1 LRKYII
7 FVAFFVVTVCYTS
20 AVLSQELNE
29 KIKTLEVPITSLSVA
44 NPPKKLIKI
53 LSIDGGGVR
62 GVIPAT
68 ILANLESRLP
78 PGHHLA
84 ECFDIIAGTSAGG
97 IIALLLATPNAQG
110 KPKYNA
116 SFIAKEIGEVSK
128 EAFSRSYWQAL
139 KSAGGW
145 LGAKYDETVLKEKL
159 AFYFQDI
166 QLKQTVCNVI
176 VPAYEIEQD
185 KTFFFK
191 SSRAKN
197 ERQQDCYLKDLAYAT
212 SAAPTY
218 FRPARLIDGTN
229 QRTLT
234 LIDGGVSA
242 NNPTIAAAVHA
253 IELHGTNIELFIVSI
268 GTGTKYGSQKKK
280 ITYESVK
287 NSGMLGWAKSIVPL
301 LMYTADAIVDYEMYY
316 VLNFNKPQYYF
327 RLQTTLEPEN
337 AALDDVSDHN
347 IELLKIK
354 AHDLIKKFDKDLDYI
369 ANVLASKTY
378 IFHPRE
384 KGRISFN

>member
-1 LRKYII
+1 LRKSIL
-7 FVAFFVVTVCYTS
+7 FVGLFLAAVCYTS

-29 KIKTLEVPITSLSVA
+29 KVKTLEVPTISSSAT

-62 GVIPAT
+62 GIVPAT

-78 PGHHLA
+78 PGHRLA

-97 IIALLLATPNAQG
+97 IIALLLATPDAQG

-116 SFIAKEIGEVSK
+116 SFIAKEIDQVSK
-128 EAFSRSYWQAL
+128 GAFSRSYWQAL

-145 LGAKYDETVLKEKL
+145 LGAKYDETVLQEKL
-159 AFYFQDI
+159 AFYFHDTR
-166 QLKQTVCNVI
+166 LKQAVSNVI

-218 FRPARLIDGTN
+218 FRPARLVDGTN

-242 NNPTIAAAVHA
+242 NNPTMAAAVHA
-253 IELHGTNIELFIVSI
+253 VELYGTNIELFIVSI

-301 LMYTADAIVDYEMYY
+301 LMHTADAIVDYEMYY

-327 RLQTTLEPEN
+327 RLQTILEPEN
-337 AALDDVSDHN
+337 AEMDDVSDHN
-347 IELLKIK
+347 IELLKIQ
-354 AHDLIKKFDKDLDYI
+354 ANGLIKKFDKELDYI
-369 ANVLASKTY
+369 ANALASKIY

-384 KGRISFN
+384 EGRVSFN